1 MQDAF
6 VLVSLFLQDGLS
18 LYQMNF
24 QVNFRDKVELVFC
37 LHSAIASHV

>member
-6 VLVSLFLQDGLS
+6 VLVSLFRQDGLS

-24 QVNFRDKVELVFC
+24 QVDCRDNVELVLC
-37 LHSAIASHV
+37 LHSAMSSHV